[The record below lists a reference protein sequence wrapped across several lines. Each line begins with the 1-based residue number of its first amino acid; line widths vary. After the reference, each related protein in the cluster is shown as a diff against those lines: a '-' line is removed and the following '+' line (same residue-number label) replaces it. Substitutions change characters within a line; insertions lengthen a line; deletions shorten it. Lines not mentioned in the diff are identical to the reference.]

1 VTTLSASS
9 VKTWE
14 DCHLMWYFTYVEMR
28 PEPPSEPRETGIAV
42 HDVVEWIL
50 KNGSDNVPDFDNMSE
65 TVSDLVAL
73 FSHEVYPTY
82 AKPVLVEAAFEL
94 DVEGITS
101 TGFIDSVDRH
111 TVVTDEREDILVFDE
126 SPDMIDKVTT
136 YGVEVTLRD
145 LKTTKSRPR
154 KGKFRDN
161 MTGYHLG
168 ARELGHEPTRWLL
181 DYLVRTK
188 TPYYWPEEQD
198 VPDDDEIDIW
208 AAKVVNVHAQIEE
221 GDWEATGIG
230 TYVCS
235 YCPFK
240 AICGPYERYQDITSP
255 IRKEQ

>member
-1 VTTLSASS
+1 MTTLSASS

-28 PEPPSEPRETGIAV
+28 PEPPNEPRETGIIV
-42 HDVVEWIL
+42 HDYAEWALKTASARFVEEL
-50 KNGSDNVPDFDNMSE
+50 PAGE
-65 TVSDLVAL
+65 RVSVDADVAAL
-73 FSHEVYPTY
+73 FNLFRDEVLPTY
-82 AKPVLVEAAFEL
+82 GEPVLVEAAFEL
-94 DVEGITS
+94 DVEGITY
-101 TGFIDSVDRH
+101 TGFIDSVDKQDDPLGAMWGAQGYR
-111 TVVTDEREDILVFDE
+111 VV
-126 SPDMIDKVTT
+126 
-136 YGVEVTLRD
+136 LRN
-145 LKTTKSRPR
+145 LKTTGSRPR

-168 ARELGHEPTRWLL
+168 ARELGHEPDRWLL

-208 AAKVVNVHAQIEE
+208 AAKVVDTHAQIEE
-221 GDWEATGIG
+221 GDWEATGVG
-230 TYVCS
+230 TYVCN

-255 IRKEQ
+255 IRTDAR

>member
-1 VTTLSASS
+1 
-9 VKTWE
+9 
-14 DCHLMWYFTYVEMR
+14 MWYYTYDEMR
-28 PEPPSEPRETGIAV
+28 PEPSNEPRETGIKV
-42 HDVVEWIL
+42 HDHVEAIL
-50 KNGSDNVPDFDNMSE
+50 KTDGVEHLDPGDHPDPVINGLQSLFRSDV
-65 TVSDLVAL
+65 L
-73 FSHEVYPTY
+73 PTY
-82 AKPVLVEAAFEL
+82 GTPVLVEAAFEL
-94 DVEGITS
+94 DVEGITY
-101 TGFIDSVDRH
+101 TGFIDSVDKQNDPLGAMWGAQGYR
-111 TVVTDEREDILVFDE
+111 VV
-126 SPDMIDKVTT
+126 
-136 YGVEVTLRD
+136 LRD

-168 ARELGHEPTRWLL
+168 ARELGHEPDRWLL

-230 TYVCS
+230 TYVCN

-240 AICGPYERYQDITSP
+240 DICGPYERYQDITSP